1 MIPFIQEP
9 VEEYDLVSYCRRLP
23 RLRTTQPEKN
33 PPTPYSRRLP
43 RLRLTAVGYPA
54 YENRESCA
62 SMGAARCAAL
72 ACLAM

>member
-23 RLRTTQPEKN
+23 AYAPRSQRKI
-33 PPTPYSRRLP
+33 

-54 YENRESCA
+54 Y
-62 SMGAARCAAL
+62 AL
-72 ACLAM
+72 RP